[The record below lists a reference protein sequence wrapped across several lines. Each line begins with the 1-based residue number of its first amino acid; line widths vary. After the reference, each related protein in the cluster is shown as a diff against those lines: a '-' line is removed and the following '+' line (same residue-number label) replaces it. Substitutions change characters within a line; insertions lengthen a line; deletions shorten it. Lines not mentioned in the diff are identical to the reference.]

1 MMPPTRWH
9 LLRHAPAK
17 VDKGTVYGRTDVPA
31 LLQDPALIKLIAA
44 RLPPE
49 SLLITTPLRRTIE
62 TAEMLQAAGWAPR
75 DRIVEAAFAEQ
86 DFGAWEGSTHDAL
99 GQKGSADYTAFWE
112 NPACNRPPEGESFAD
127 LMVRASAALAT
138 VTKAFPARDI
148 VLIGHG
154 GSIRAIVATILGIS
168 PENALALEIAPLSL
182 SLIDYAGG
190 GEATGALSPWRVRGF
205 NIVDRFQPQKAGI
218 ASFQ

>member
-1 MMPPTRWH
+1 MIPPTRWY

-17 VDKGTVYGRTDVPA
+17 VGKGTVYGRTDVPA
-31 LLQDPALIKLIAA
+31 LLQDPALINRIAA

-49 SLLITTPLRRTIE
+49 SLLITTPLRRTTE
-62 TAEMLQAAGWAPR
+62 TAEMLEAAGWAPR
-75 DRIVEAAFAEQ
+75 DQMVEAAFAEQ
-86 DFGAWEGSTHDAL
+86 DFGTWEGTTHDAL
-99 GQKGSADYTAFWE
+99 SQEGSADYMAFWN
-112 NPACNRPPEGESFAD
+112 NPARNRPPGGESFAD
-127 LMVRASAALAT
+127 LMVRASAAFTTLTEAH
-138 VTKAFPARDI
+138 PARDI
-148 VLIGHG
+148 VLIGHS
-154 GSIRAIVATILGIS
+154 GSIRAIVATILGLS